1 MPAIGSI
8 QHVALQMEAEK
19 ELGNPKALNTQIVA
33 MAHPD
38 ATAAILSKREIT
50 CHLTSPPFQYEQI
63 RDPGIRKVMDS
74 YQAGGRGVVGL
85 GRGRSGG
92 VWGRRQPKVGEDRA
106 HDTGVLHSGD
116 ETQATATAR
125 AGQHVERAR
134 PVHQRR
140 PGPGAWGALAPGV
153 ARAGVALAGV
163 RISGHRATVAGRTP
177 PRAPSWTRA
186 SARSA
191 AGPTR

>member
-63 RDPGIRKVMDS
+63 RDPGIRKLMDS

-92 VWGRRQPKVGEDRA
+92 SGAGASPRWARIARTTPGCCTVAMRR
-106 HDTGVLHSGD
+106 
-116 ETQATATAR
+116 
-125 AGQHVERAR
+125 
-134 PVHQRR
+134 RR
-140 PGPGAWGALAPGV
+140 PPQRGQANTSSAHARCISAAQVQERGGRWPPALRGPASPWPASESP
-153 ARAGVALAGV
+153 
-163 RISGHRATVAGRTP
+163 ATVRP
-177 PRAPSWTRA
+177 
-186 SARSA
+186 
-191 AGPTR
+191 